1 MSGMEQQMLLNAG
14 DDLFTSL
21 EQETL
26 ACLNNLESMPAQSI
40 ERFCEKRQGIL
51 DDIEKFN
58 TSFNHHLD
66 RLEGGGTDG
75 SLKKF
80 RQRQTALLSRVIEAD
95 GLLIAFA
102 KVGLKSLKS
111 KQAVISRGRRAL
123 HGYHEEGG
131 KSRSSLKQIA

>member
-1 MSGMEQQMLLNAG
+1 MSGLEQQLFLNAG
-14 DDLFTSL
+14 DALFASL

-26 ACLNNLESMPAQSI
+26 ACLSNLESMPAQEI

-58 TSFNHHLD
+58 TSFNHRFDH
-66 RLEGGGTDG
+66 LEGSGKNG

-102 KVGLKSLKS
+102 ETGLKSIKS
-111 KQAVISRGRRAL
+111 KQAAISRGRCAL